1 MVGAQSTIAARGHVQ
16 GGNVSVPALDAIDR
30 RIGDLDAAVEHMG
43 NNLIA
48 LDDDVTRQ
56 MLGAS
61 TTLEGR
67 TAQAWELGERQI
79 AEVWRGHVALRDH
92 LATITDIRGTKANI
106 SRSAVGRLTELLDG
120 PTVSVADPDNAR
132 GHHGLTSGAD
142 PAFVCTI
149 AQLIAQMSAGYD
161 SVLAL
166 VGAVGTAWTDTLP
179 RLAEVESQIDRL
191 EAAVSDTGARR
202 PNELVQARRALGEGQ
217 ATALGD
223 PLSLAADTLAS
234 ITAMVDRATAS
245 VRGEVAT
252 RQEAVDQAV
261 ALEGSLAS
269 CGRVLARARAE
280 GDRVAERVILPT
292 TFWAAVEQ
300 AEADLTDC
308 RLQFEVL
315 TGPGAEPMAERSLIA
330 ETTRRMRGI
339 EERATGLATQAALAL
354 EAREELRG
362 RLDVYRAKSQ
372 AIGLGED
379 AGLEALYG
387 TATGL
392 LFVAPCD
399 LDLAEVAV
407 QSFQAAIRQGN
418 VGSA

>member
-1 MVGAQSTIAARGHVQ
+1 
-16 GGNVSVPALDAIDR
+16 VSAPALDAIDR
-30 RIGDLDAAVEHMG
+30 RIGELDAAVQHMG
-43 NNLIA
+43 DNLIA

-67 TAQAWELGERQI
+67 TAQAWELGEQQI

-92 LATITDIRGTKANI
+92 LVTITDIRGTKANI
-106 SRSAVGRLTELLDG
+106 SRSTFGRLTELLDG
-120 PTVSVADPDNAR
+120 PTVSVADPDHAR
-132 GHHGLTSGAD
+132 GHHGLTSGAE

-149 AQLIAQMSAGYD
+149 AQLIEQMSAGYD
-161 SVLAL
+161 SVVAL

-191 EAAVSDTGARR
+191 EAAVSETGARR
-202 PNELVQARRALGEGQ
+202 PNDLVQARRALGEAQ
-217 ATALGD
+217 VTALGD
-223 PLSLAADTLAS
+223 PLSVSTDTVAS
-234 ITAMVDRATAS
+234 ITGMVDRATAS
-245 VRGEVAT
+245 VRAAVAT
-252 RQEAVDQAV
+252 RQEVVDQVA
-261 ALEGSLAS
+261 ALEGIVGS
-269 CGRVLARARAE
+269 CGRALERARAE
-280 GDRVAERVILPT
+280 GERVAERVILPT
-292 TFWAAVEQ
+292 TFWAAVEE
-300 AEADLTDC
+300 AEAELTEC
-308 RLQFEVL
+308 RLQCEVL
-315 TGPGAEPMAERSLIA
+315 TGPGAEPMAERSWIA
-330 ETTRRMRGI
+330 ETTGRMRGL
-339 EERATGLATQAALAL
+339 EERTTGLATQPALAL

-362 RLDVYRAKSQ
+362 RLDAYRAKSQ

-387 TATGL
+387 TASGL

-418 VGSA
+418 VGS